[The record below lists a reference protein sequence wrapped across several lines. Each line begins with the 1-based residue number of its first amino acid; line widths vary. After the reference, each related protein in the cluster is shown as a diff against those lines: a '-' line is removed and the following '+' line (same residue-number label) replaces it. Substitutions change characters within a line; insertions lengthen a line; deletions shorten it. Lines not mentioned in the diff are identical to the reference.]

1 MKKRERQSQDFS
13 LTFLDVISCGFGAIV
28 MLVILAKEPMLSLM
42 QEKNQLDKTP
52 ASVEEFS
59 KETVELKVKINKLEQ
74 KYAASKKRLEKIR
87 SNNIIKRN
95 YLNSRQTNSNKVE
108 ERMAKTIRSTFVG
121 GIPVDREHVIF
132 IVDTSGSMKRY
143 WSLVIQQ
150 IDVILE
156 LHPKIKG
163 FQVMSDNGEYLLEGY
178 AASWIPDTNLVRKRI
193 VKKLRSWSPYSN
205 SSPAE
210 GLERALRFH
219 TKKPVSIYVMGDD
232 FTGASYDDI
241 LNKVKRMNPRQSNGE
256 KIAKIHGIGFPW
268 GLDERFPTLMRE
280 LAFQNDG
287 VFLNAKIPIQNASL

>member
-132 IVDTSGSMKRY
+132 IVDTSGMYCS
-143 WSLVIQQ
+143 
-150 IDVILE
+150 
-156 LHPKIKG
+156 
-163 FQVMSDNGEYLLEGY
+163 
-178 AASWIPDTNLVRKRI
+178 
-193 VKKLRSWSPYSN
+193 
-205 SSPAE
+205 
-210 GLERALRFH
+210 
-219 TKKPVSIYVMGDD
+219 
-232 FTGASYDDI
+232 
-241 LNKVKRMNPRQSNGE
+241 
-256 KIAKIHGIGFPW
+256 
-268 GLDERFPTLMRE
+268 
-280 LAFQNDG
+280 
-287 VFLNAKIPIQNASL
+287 